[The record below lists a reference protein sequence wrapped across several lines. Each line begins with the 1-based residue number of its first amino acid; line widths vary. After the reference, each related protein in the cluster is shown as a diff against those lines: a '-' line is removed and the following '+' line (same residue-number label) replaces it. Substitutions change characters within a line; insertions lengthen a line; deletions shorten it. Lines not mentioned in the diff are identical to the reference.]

1 MNRIE
6 QQHHIAIV
14 EYLRTVLPSHWHVVH
29 YPSGGF
35 RTPFEA
41 RTFKR
46 MGVVPGFPDIM
57 IMGEDA
63 RGPRCWFAEVK
74 APKGTASIYQRQFH
88 ESLRNLGFQ
97 VAVIHNIDE
106 ARTAAEM
113 WKLPMREKIISQL
126 A

>member
-14 EYLRTVLPSHWHVVH
+14 EYLRTVLPSHWKVVH
-29 YPSGGF
+29 YPSGGY

-41 RTFKR
+41 KTFKR
-46 MGVVPGFPDIM
+46 MGVVAGFPDIM
-57 IMGEDA
+57 ILGDSVT
-63 RGPRCWFAEVK
+63 GPRCWFVEVK

-88 ESLRNLGFQ
+88 ESLRELGFK

-106 ARTAAEM
+106 ARTAAEV
-113 WKLPMREKIISQL
+113 WKLPMREKKFSQT